1 MHARSVRFRLRRIIT
16 KLQSV
21 DINNYTKY
29 HFEQKKLN
37 SMQIFSSEQDA
48 QTPKY
53 TARIELIKCFCTL
66 NLINFC
72 CQFSENYYN
81 FNESLISKLKHD
93 THMKAI

>member
-21 DINNYTKY
+21 DINIQNITLNK
-29 HFEQKKLN
+29 KKLN

-72 CQFSENYYN
+72 CQFLENYYN

>member
-21 DINNYTKY
+21 DINIQNITLNK
-29 HFEQKKLN
+29 KKLN

-72 CQFSENYYN
+72 CQFLENYYN

-93 THMKAI
+93 KHMKAI